1 MLITNDQKMKLR
13 NNPIYHCLRKN
24 KIPRNKPFAYRRL
37 KAYPQKTVRLIKETK
52 HNTNRQKDMLYSW
65 IGEINIIKMTILP
78 QTIYRFNTATSK
90 LLQLCPTLCDPIDG
104 SPPGSPVP
112 GVLQAR
118 TLEWVAI
125 SFSNA

>member
-1 MLITNDQKMKLR
+1 MKLR

-24 KIPRNKPFAYRRL
+24 KIPRNKPFAYRRQ
-37 KAYPQKTVRLIKETK
+37 KACPQKTVRLIKETK

-78 QTIYRFNTATSK
+78 KAIYRFNTAAATATVKS
-90 LLQLCPTLCDPIDG
+90 LQLYPTVCDPIDG
-104 SPPGSPVP
+104 SPPGSPIP
-112 GVLQAR
+112 GILQAR

-125 SFSNA
+125 AFSNA